1 YAARVLENASQGAA
15 MNAVAVAFSETS
27 PRPSQ
32 ERHAVEV
39 RVIVGGR
46 TRSQRIPRHARA
58 ERIGSPRSRL
68 GRTLAGTP
76 YPLSAKDRSFAV
88 AAGIVF
94 AVVSFA

>member
-1 YAARVLENASQGAA
+1 
-15 MNAVAVAFSETS
+15 MNAVAPVFSETS

-32 ERHAVEV
+32 ERRAVEV
-39 RVIVGGR
+39 RVIAGGR
-46 TRSQRIPRHARA
+46 TCSQRIPRHARA
-58 ERIGSPRSRL
+58 ERIGSPRPRL

-94 AVVSFA
+94 AVVSFASALA

>member
-1 YAARVLENASQGAA
+1 
-15 MNAVAVAFSETS
+15 MNAVAPVFSETS

-39 RVIVGGR
+39 RVIAGGR
-46 TRSQRIPRHARA
+46 TCSQGTPRHARA
-58 ERIGSPRSRL
+58 EHIGSPRSRL

-76 YPLSAKDRSFAV
+76 YSLSAKDRSFAV

-94 AVVSFA
+94 AVVSFASALA